1 MKSNLNETIFD
12 KFFNHRDFLII
23 QYKQGDITK
32 REYIQANVEYINK
45 NKIKP
50 FNKIDSYEKGM
61 YNYQY
66 YNMMAK
72 YYFMQ
77 GQTLKDNGDDEKYI
91 RSFVEEGHYYY
102 KMKDKSTNDLLK
114 FLKFKNV
121 EAYYIKLNSK
131 NLMGKLFEIY
141 LKDYDKAILHSQNY
155 RILDTLKRE
164 GVFDEK
170 YRKSV
175 IDEYVNVKY

>member
-1 MKSNLNETIFD
+1 MNETMFE
-12 KFFNHRDFLII
+12 KFFNHRDYLIV
-23 QYKQGDITK
+23 QYKEGNITK
-32 REYIQANVEYINK
+32 SEYVQYNVDYINK

-50 FNKIDSYEKGM
+50 FDIIDIYEKGM

-77 GQTLKDNGDDEKYI
+77 GKMLMNNEDDEKYSK
-91 RSFVEEGHYYY
+91 SFIEEGHYYY
-102 KMKDKSTNDLLK
+102 RLKDKSTLNLLK
-114 FLKFKNV
+114 LLKFKNV

-131 NLMGKLFEIY
+131 NLMGKLYEIC
-141 LKDYDKAILHSQNY
+141 LKDYDKAILHSQNF
-155 RILDTLKRE
+155 RLLDTLKRNKVFIE
-164 GVFDEK
+164 G

-175 IDEYVNVKY
+175 IDDYVNVKY